1 MIQGPSPK
9 GQGPCSIRLQFM
21 ENIQTRFL
29 DMKLFKFSVAALLAL
44 ATAFLGG
51 CSDDDGID
59 NRDRDYG
66 YVQFKLH
73 KEASYDAVSR
83 AQKPQLDYLSE
94 ASKVQV
100 SLYYDG
106 TTITQSLTL
115 SAPDKESAEF
125 GLRSEKLRLLAGQ
138 YQLITFSLFNADDEL
153 IYNGMPGEERLDIV
167 PGGLVSHDLT
177 VDVEPRGTVRF
188 SISKDLSDFTET
200 PVVTRAAERQ
210 YTFDEIA
217 FLDLTVKHKTTN
229 ELTTF
234 EKLPAKFSIHFK
246 DDREDGAP
254 EDIEDGYQ
262 TSSLECDTLLSLKA
276 GDYSLERYQAYDK
289 NKVLLETNKRP
300 KNLDFTIE
308 DNKTTEAKVGVTLY
322 EADEYIRDY
331 YALYEIWKALDG
343 EHWSYRGENY
353 ATGANWDFNKDPDL
367 WGNQPGVEVHS
378 NGRVA
383 KITIGEFGF
392 RGHLPAAIGQ
402 LSELVEL
409 YLGTHNDGNLLEYD
423 PSLAHDKSLSERNRT
438 RMERHK
444 EFLSL
449 IHIPTQTSEPI
460 ARALAE
466 HGISIPATS
475 LYKNFT
481 EDQIID
487 RKTGLQNNIRPYD
500 VVHGKLT
507 NGLKSIDPAIGKLEK
522 LEYLNIANGEL
533 EEIPAEVANLKSLT
547 DLEIYNCPKMT
558 RFPVEIAQMPE
569 LVSVNISNNAQWSAE
584 ELYKG
589 LDAIANGPSKEKLQI
604 LYATNNNLRE
614 IPESFSNLKKISLL
628 DLSKNQIET
637 LHPLGKEVAPMQLY
651 LDHNNITSL
660 PANSDGIFCGTDDTE
675 TFSVTYNKLKKVPNI
690 FSAKSKYVM
699 KLVDFSYNEIDG
711 FEGEEEG
718 KYKGLRVETLSLA
731 ANPGLTKFPKCL
743 GTTNSLVSYIIL
755 RGCSIDEIPE
765 GSFSGK
771 NSTALISLDLTYN
784 KLKTLSKDFT
794 AEQLPYLYGL
804 DISYNS
810 FDKFPFGPLNCA
822 GLTVYAIRGQ
832 RDAEGKRC
840 LREWPTGLY
849 QHTGLRGFYIGSNDL
864 RKIEDTISYLIY
876 HLDISDNPNITFD
889 ASAVCYYW
897 QQGVYNL
904 IYDKTQNILNCDKM
918 LE

>member
-1 MIQGPSPK
+1 
-9 GQGPCSIRLQFM
+9 
-21 ENIQTRFL
+21 
-29 DMKLFKFSVAALLAL
+29 MKLLKIFVAAILAL
-44 ATAFLGG
+44 AAALTGG

-59 NRDRDYG
+59 NRDLDYG
-66 YVQFKLH
+66 YVQFKLY

-83 AQKPQLDYLSE
+83 AQKPQLDYLYE
-94 ASKVQV
+94 AAKVQV
-100 SLYYDG
+100 SLGCNG
-106 TTITQSLTL
+106 TTVTQTLTL
-115 SAPDKESAEF
+115 SASDKESAEF
-125 GLRSEKLRLLAGQ
+125 GLRSEKLRLLTGQ
-138 YQLITFSLFNADDEL
+138 YQIITFSLYDANDEL
-153 IYNGMPGEERLDIV
+153 IYNGMPLDDRLV
-167 PGGLVSHDLT
+167 VEAGGLQVHDLT
-177 VDVEPRGTVRF
+177 VDVEPRGKVRF
-188 SISKDLSDFTET
+188 TIRKDLSDFTET
-200 PVVTRAAERQ
+200 PVTRAADRQ

-217 FLDLTVKHKTTN
+217 FISLTVKQGETN
-229 ELTTF
+229 EQTTF
-234 EKLPAKFSIHFK
+234 KMLPTKFSIHFDE
-246 DDREDGAP
+246 DDDTF
-254 EDIEDGYQ
+254 GYQ

-276 GDYSLERYQAYDK
+276 GSYKMMRYETYDK
-289 NKVLLETNKRP
+289 NKLLLETNKRP
-300 KNLDFTIE
+300 KNLDFAIE
-308 DNKTTEAKVGVTLY
+308 DNKTTETEVGVTLY

-353 ATGANWDFNKDPDL
+353 PTGVNWDFNKDPDL
-367 WGNQPGVEVHS
+367 WGVQPGVEVHS

-383 KITIGEFGF
+383 KISIGEF
-392 RGHLPAAIGQ
+392 
-402 LSELVEL
+402 EL
-409 YLGTHNDGNLLEYD
+409 YLGSHNDANLLEYD

-604 LYATNNNLRE
+604 LYATNNKLRE
-614 IPESFSNLKKISLL
+614 IPESFSNLKKIGLL
-628 DLSKNQIET
+628 DLSRNQIET
-637 LHPLGKEVAPMQLY
+637 LHPLGKEVAPEQLY

-699 KLVDFSYNEIDG
+699 KSVDFSYNEIDG

-718 KYKGLRVETLSLA
+718 KYKGLRVETFSLA

-765 GSFSGK
+765 GSFGGK

-784 KLKTLSKDFT
+784 KLKALSKDFT

-889 ASAVCYYW
+889 ASAICYYW

>member
-1 MIQGPSPK
+1 
-9 GQGPCSIRLQFM
+9 
-21 ENIQTRFL
+21 
-29 DMKLFKFSVAALLAL
+29 MKLLKFSVTALLAL
-44 ATAFLGG
+44 GMAFLGG

-59 NRDRDYG
+59 NRDQDYG

-73 KEASYDAVSR
+73 KEASYDALSR

-115 SAPDKESAEF
+115 SAPDKQSAEF
-125 GLRSEKLRLLAGQ
+125 GLRSEKLRLLTGQ
-138 YQLITFSLFNADDEL
+138 YQIITFSLFNADDEL

-167 PGGLVSHDLT
+167 AGGLVSHDLT

-217 FLDLTVKHKTTN
+217 FLDLTVRHKTTN

-234 EKLPAKFSIHFK
+234 EKLPAKFSIHFR

-289 NKVLLETNKRP
+289 NKILLETNKRP

-353 ATGANWDFNKDPDL
+353 PTGVNWDFNKDPDL
-367 WGNQPGVEVHS
+367 WGVQPGVEVHS

-383 KITIGEFGF
+383 KISIGEFGF
-392 RGHLPAAIGQ
+392 RGHVPAAIGQ

-547 DLEIYNCPKMT
+547 DLEVYNCPKMT

-589 LDAIANGPSKEKLQI
+589 LDAIANGPSKEKLPDPLCDQQQTQGDPRVVQQPEEDRPARPVPEPDRNAPSAGQGGRTRTA
-604 LYATNNNLRE
+604 LPRPQQHHFAPGQQRRHLLRHGRHGD
-614 IPESFSNLKKISLL
+614 LL
-628 DLSKNQIET
+628 GDLQQ
-637 LHPLGKEVAPMQLY
+637 AQ
-651 LDHNNITSL
+651 
-660 PANSDGIFCGTDDTE
+660 
-675 TFSVTYNKLKKVPNI
+675 
-690 FSAKSKYVM
+690 
-699 KLVDFSYNEIDG
+699 
-711 FEGEEEG
+711 
-718 KYKGLRVETLSLA
+718 
-731 ANPGLTKFPKCL
+731 
-743 GTTNSLVSYIIL
+743 
-755 RGCSIDEIPE
+755 E
-765 GSFSGK
+765 GSQHLLGQVQIRHEIGGFLLQRDRRLRRRRGGQIQGP
-771 NSTALISLDLTYN
+771 AGGDL
-784 KLKTLSKDFT
+784 L
-794 AEQLPYLYGL
+794 
-804 DISYNS
+804 
-810 FDKFPFGPLNCA
+810 A
-822 GLTVYAIRGQ
+822 GGQPRADEVPQMPRHDQFAGFLHHPARLQHRRNPRGQ
-832 RDAEGKRC
+832 LWRQELDGAHIARPDLQQTEGPVQGFHGRAAALPLRAGYIVQLVRQVPVRAAQLRRADRIRHPRPARC
-840 LREWPTGLY
+840 
-849 QHTGLRGFYIGSNDL
+849 RG
-864 RKIEDTISYLIY
+864 
-876 HLDISDNPNITFD
+876 
-889 ASAVCYYW
+889 
-897 QQGVYNL
+897 
-904 IYDKTQNILNCDKM
+904 
-918 LE
+918 

>member
-1 MIQGPSPK
+1 
-9 GQGPCSIRLQFM
+9 
-21 ENIQTRFL
+21 
-29 DMKLFKFSVAALLAL
+29 MKLLKFSVTALLAL
-44 ATAFLGG
+44 GMAFLGG

-59 NRDRDYG
+59 NRDQDYG

-73 KEASYDAVSR
+73 KEASYDALSR

-115 SAPDKESAEF
+115 SAPDKQSAEF
-125 GLRSEKLRLLAGQ
+125 GLRSEKLRLLTGQ
-138 YQLITFSLFNADDEL
+138 YQIITFSLFNADDEL

-167 PGGLVSHDLT
+167 AGGLVSHDLT

-217 FLDLTVKHKTTN
+217 FLDLTVRHKTTN

-234 EKLPAKFSIHFK
+234 EKLPAKFSIHFR

-276 GDYSLERYQAYDK
+276 GDYSLEKYQAYDK

-353 ATGANWDFNKDPDL
+353 PTGVNWDFNKDPDL
-367 WGNQPGVEVHS
+367 WGVQPGVEVHS

-383 KITIGEFGF
+383 KISIGEFGF
-392 RGHLPAAIGQ
+392 RGHVPAAIGQ

-522 LEYLNIANGEL
+522 LEYLNIANG
-533 EEIPAEVANLKSLT
+533 
-547 DLEIYNCPKMT
+547 
-558 RFPVEIAQMPE
+558 
-569 LVSVNISNNAQWSAE
+569 
-584 ELYKG
+584 
-589 LDAIANGPSKEKLQI
+589 PSKEKLQI
-604 LYATNNNLRE
+604 LYATNNKLRE
-614 IPESFSNLKKISLL
+614 IPESFSNLKKIGLL
-628 DLSKNQIET
+628 DLSRNQIET
-637 LHPLGKEVAPMQLY
+637 LHPLGKEVAPEQLY

-699 KLVDFSYNEIDG
+699 KSVDFSYNEIDG

-718 KYKGLRVETLSLA
+718 KYKGLRVETFSLA

-765 GSFSGK
+765 GSFGGK

-784 KLKTLSKDFT
+784 KLKALSKDFT

-889 ASAVCYYW
+889 ASAICYYW

>member
-1 MIQGPSPK
+1 MIQGPSPQ

-73 KEASYDAVSR
+73 KEASYDVVSR

-167 PGGLVSHDLT
+167 AGGLVSHDLT

-383 KITIGEFGF
+383 KITIGEF
-392 RGHLPAAIGQ
+392 AQ
-402 LSELVEL
+402 LRHGRARRADRSQP
-409 YLGTHNDGNLLEYD
+409 DG
-423 PSLAHDKSLSERNRT
+423 R
-438 RMERHK
+438 
-444 EFLSL
+444 
-449 IHIPTQTSEPI
+449 
-460 ARALAE
+460 
-466 HGISIPATS
+466 
-475 LYKNFT
+475 
-481 EDQIID
+481 
-487 RKTGLQNNIRPYD
+487 
-500 VVHGKLT
+500 
-507 NGLKSIDPAIGKLEK
+507 
-522 LEYLNIANGEL
+522 
-533 EEIPAEVANLKSLT
+533 
-547 DLEIYNCPKMT
+547 
-558 RFPVEIAQMPE
+558 
-569 LVSVNISNNAQWSAE
+569 
-584 ELYKG
+584 
-589 LDAIANGPSKEKLQI
+589 
-604 LYATNNNLRE
+604 
-614 IPESFSNLKKISLL
+614 
-628 DLSKNQIET
+628 
-637 LHPLGKEVAPMQLY
+637 
-651 LDHNNITSL
+651 
-660 PANSDGIFCGTDDTE
+660 
-675 TFSVTYNKLKKVPNI
+675 
-690 FSAKSKYVM
+690 
-699 KLVDFSYNEIDG
+699 
-711 FEGEEEG
+711 
-718 KYKGLRVETLSLA
+718 
-731 ANPGLTKFPKCL
+731 
-743 GTTNSLVSYIIL
+743 
-755 RGCSIDEIPE
+755 
-765 GSFSGK
+765 
-771 NSTALISLDLTYN
+771 
-784 KLKTLSKDFT
+784 
-794 AEQLPYLYGL
+794 
-804 DISYNS
+804 
-810 FDKFPFGPLNCA
+810 
-822 GLTVYAIRGQ
+822 
-832 RDAEGKRC
+832 
-840 LREWPTGLY
+840 
-849 QHTGLRGFYIGSNDL
+849 
-864 RKIEDTISYLIY
+864 
-876 HLDISDNPNITFD
+876 
-889 ASAVCYYW
+889 
-897 QQGVYNL
+897 
-904 IYDKTQNILNCDKM
+904 
-918 LE
+918 

>member
-1 MIQGPSPK
+1 
-9 GQGPCSIRLQFM
+9 
-21 ENIQTRFL
+21 
-29 DMKLFKFSVAALLAL
+29 MKLLKFSVTALLAL
-44 ATAFLGG
+44 GMAFLGG

-59 NRDRDYG
+59 NRDQDYG

-73 KEASYDAVSR
+73 KEASYDALSR

-115 SAPDKESAEF
+115 SAPDKQSAEF
-125 GLRSEKLRLLAGQ
+125 GLRSEKLRLLTGQ
-138 YQLITFSLFNADDEL
+138 YQIITFSLFNADDEL

-167 PGGLVSHDLT
+167 AGGLVSHDLT

-217 FLDLTVKHKTTN
+217 FLDLTVRHKTTN

-234 EKLPAKFSIHFK
+234 EKLPAKFSIHFR

-276 GDYSLERYQAYDK
+276 GDYSLEKYQAYDK

-343 EHWSYRGENY
+343 PNWYFSGENY
-353 ATGANWDFNKDPDL
+353 PEGTNWDFNKDPDL
-367 WGNQPGVEVHS
+367 WGIQPGVEVHS

-383 KITIGEFGF
+383 KITLSDFGF

-402 LSELVEL
+402 LTQLIEL
-409 YLGTHNDGNLLEYD
+409 YLGSHKDANLLEYD
-423 PSLAHDKSLSERNRT
+423 PSIAPDKSLSERKRT
-438 RMERHK
+438 RMERNK
-444 EFLSL
+444 EFLRL
-449 IHIPTQTSEPI
+449 IHTPTQTSEPI
-460 ARALAE
+460 ARALKE
-466 HGISIPATS
+466 HNLTIPGIS
-475 LYKNFT
+475 LYEENYT
-481 EDQIID
+481 EDEIID
-487 RKTGLQNNIRPYD
+487 RKTGLQKRIRPYD

-507 NGLKSIDPAIGKLEK
+507 NGLKSIDPAIGKLEN
-522 LEYLNIANGEL
+522 LEYLFVANGEL
-533 EEIPAEVANLKSLT
+533 ETLPDELANLKSLT
-547 DLEIYNCPKMT
+547 DVEVYNCPKMT
-558 RFPVEIAQMPE
+558 QFPMVLAKLPE
-569 LVSVNISNNAQWSAE
+569 MISLNISNNSQWSAE
-584 ELYKG
+584 EVYKG
-589 LDAIANGPSKEKLQI
+589 LNAIANGPAKEKLQI
-604 LYATNNNLRE
+604 LYVRDNNLRE
-614 IPESFSNLKKISLL
+614 VPESFRNLKKIGLL
-628 DLSKNQIET
+628 DLAQNQIGT
-637 LHPLGKEVAPMQLY
+637 IHPFGKEVAPAQLY
-651 LDHNNITSL
+651 LDNNKLTSL
-660 PANSDGIFCGTDDTE
+660 PADGNGLFCTMDDVE
-675 TFSVTYNKLKKVPNI
+675 TFSATYNKFTKFPNI
-690 FSAKSKYVM
+690 FSAKSKFTI
-699 KLVDFSYNEIDG
+699 KSVDFSYNEIDG
-711 FEGEEEG
+711 FEGEEDG
-718 KYKGLRVETLSLA
+718 TFKGLNIEQLSLA
-731 ANPGLTKFPKCL
+731 ANKFTKFPKCL
-743 GTTNSLVSYIIL
+743 GTTGSLVAYIIL
-755 RGCSIDEIPE
+755 RGNMIDEIPE

-771 NSTALISLDLTYN
+771 YSTSMTSLDLTYN
-784 KLKTLSKDFT
+784 KLSKLPKDFT

-804 DISYNS
+804 DVSYNA
-810 FDKFPFGPLNCA
+810 FDKFPWSPLNCA

-832 RDAEGKRC
+832 RDAQGNRC

-864 RKIEDTISYLIY
+864 RKIDDTISHLIY

-889 ASAVCYYW
+889 ASAICYYW
-897 QQGVYNL
+897 QQGAYNL

>member
-1 MIQGPSPK
+1 
-9 GQGPCSIRLQFM
+9 
-21 ENIQTRFL
+21 
-29 DMKLFKFSVAALLAL
+29 MKLLKFSVTALLAL
-44 ATAFLGG
+44 GMAFLGG

-59 NRDRDYG
+59 NRDQDYG

-73 KEASYDAVSR
+73 KEASYDALSR

-115 SAPDKESAEF
+115 SAPDKQSAEF
-125 GLRSEKLRLLAGQ
+125 GLRSEKLRLLTGQ
-138 YQLITFSLFNADDEL
+138 YQIITFSLFNADDEL

-167 PGGLVSHDLT
+167 AGGLVSHDLT

-217 FLDLTVKHKTTN
+217 FLDLTVRHKTTN

-234 EKLPAKFSIHFK
+234 EKLPAKFSIHFR

-276 GDYSLERYQAYDK
+276 GDYSLEKYQAYDK

-353 ATGANWDFNKDPDL
+353 PTGVNWDFNKDPDL
-367 WGNQPGVEVHS
+367 WGVQPGE
-378 NGRVA
+378 
-383 KITIGEFGF
+383 
-392 RGHLPAAIGQ
+392 
-402 LSELVEL
+402 
-409 YLGTHNDGNLLEYD
+409 
-423 PSLAHDKSLSERNRT
+423 
-438 RMERHK
+438 

-604 LYATNNNLRE
+604 LYATNNKLRE
-614 IPESFSNLKKISLL
+614 IPESFSNLKKIGLL
-628 DLSKNQIET
+628 DLSRNQIET
-637 LHPLGKEVAPMQLY
+637 LHPLGKEVAPEQLY

-699 KLVDFSYNEIDG
+699 KSVDFSYNEIDG

-718 KYKGLRVETLSLA
+718 KYKGLRVETFSLA

-765 GSFSGK
+765 GSFGGK

-784 KLKTLSKDFT
+784 KLKALSKDFT

-889 ASAVCYYW
+889 ASAICYYW

>member
-1 MIQGPSPK
+1 
-9 GQGPCSIRLQFM
+9 
-21 ENIQTRFL
+21 
-29 DMKLFKFSVAALLAL
+29 MKLFKFSVAALLAL

-383 KITIGEFGF
+383 KITH
-392 RGHLPAAIGQ
+392 RRVRLPRAPAG
-402 LSELVEL
+402 SHRPA
-409 YLGTHNDGNLLEYD
+409 LG
-423 PSLAHDKSLSERNRT
+423 
-438 RMERHK
+438 
-444 EFLSL
+444 
-449 IHIPTQTSEPI
+449 
-460 ARALAE
+460 ARRAVSGYAQRRQ
-466 HGISIPATS
+466 PA
-475 LYKNFT
+475 
-481 EDQIID
+481 
-487 RKTGLQNNIRPYD
+487 RIRPLAGTRQEPLRAQPHP
-500 VVHGKLT
+500 HG
-507 NGLKSIDPAIGKLEK
+507 
-522 LEYLNIANGEL
+522 
-533 EEIPAEVANLKSLT
+533 
-547 DLEIYNCPKMT
+547 
-558 RFPVEIAQMPE
+558 
-569 LVSVNISNNAQWSAE
+569 
-584 ELYKG
+584 
-589 LDAIANGPSKEKLQI
+589 
-604 LYATNNNLRE
+604 
-614 IPESFSNLKKISLL
+614 
-628 DLSKNQIET
+628 
-637 LHPLGKEVAPMQLY
+637 AP
-651 LDHNNITSL
+651 
-660 PANSDGIFCGTDDTE
+660 
-675 TFSVTYNKLKKVPNI
+675 
-690 FSAKSKYVM
+690 
-699 KLVDFSYNEIDG
+699 
-711 FEGEEEG
+711 
-718 KYKGLRVETLSLA
+718 
-731 ANPGLTKFPKCL
+731 
-743 GTTNSLVSYIIL
+743 
-755 RGCSIDEIPE
+755 
-765 GSFSGK
+765 
-771 NSTALISLDLTYN
+771 
-784 KLKTLSKDFT
+784 
-794 AEQLPYLYGL
+794 
-804 DISYNS
+804 
-810 FDKFPFGPLNCA
+810 
-822 GLTVYAIRGQ
+822 
-832 RDAEGKRC
+832 
-840 LREWPTGLY
+840 
-849 QHTGLRGFYIGSNDL
+849 
-864 RKIEDTISYLIY
+864 
-876 HLDISDNPNITFD
+876 
-889 ASAVCYYW
+889 
-897 QQGVYNL
+897 QGVPL
-904 IYDKTQNILNCDKM
+904 A
-918 LE
+918 